1 MNFDRVFDE
10 YGDQILSATWITV
23 SLALASFFVA
33 LVVGVVIV
41 SFRVSPIPPLVKFA
55 TWYVSFFR
63 NEPLIVIF
71 FLAFFALGELGL
83 VFDAFPTAIG
93 ALGLYTGA
101 YMAEVLRSGI
111 NSVGAGQIEAGRAI
125 GLSFIPLLGVIVV
138 PQAIRTVIAPIGNL
152 FVANFKNTSIALTI
166 SVVELTAV
174 SQRMFNASIGT
185 WTVLFVIAG
194 IYLIFLLPFGW
205 VFRQLEARYAI
216 KR

>member
-1 MNFDRVFDE
+1 MNLDRVFDE
-10 YGDQILSATWITV
+10 FGDQILSATWTTV
-23 SLALASFFVA
+23 SLALLSFVVA
-33 LVVGVVIV
+33 LVVGIVIV

-71 FLAFFALGELGL
+71 FIAFFALGELGL
-83 VFDAFPTAIG
+83 VFDAFPTAVG

-111 NSVGAGQIEAGRAI
+111 NSVGVGQIEAGRAL
-125 GLSFIPLLGVIVV
+125 GLSFIPLLGLIVV
-138 PQAIRTVIAPIGNL
+138 PQAVRTVIAPIGNL

-185 WTVLFVIAG
+185 WTVLLVIAG

>member
-10 YGDQILSATWITV
+10 YGDQILSATWTTV
-23 SLALASFFVA
+23 SLALLSFIVA
-33 LVVGVVIV
+33 LVIGVVVV
-41 SFRVSPIPPLVKFA
+41 SFRVSPIPPLEKFA

-71 FLAFFALGELGL
+71 FLAFFALGEIGL
-83 VFDAFPTAIG
+83 VFDAFPTAVA

-111 NSVGAGQIEAGRAI
+111 NSVSVGQIEAGRAL

-166 SVVELTAV
+166 STVELTAV
-174 SQRMFNASIGT
+174 TSRMLNASIGT
-185 WTVLFVIAG
+185 WTVLFTVTA
-194 IYLIFLLPFGW
+194 IYLAFLLPFGW
-205 VFRQLEARYAI
+205 LFRQLEARYAI